1 MIDNGGAC
9 VKAAT
14 KSYHSSFYAAVL
26 YVYLPDRK
34 LENVIVHFTPQ
45 NLYSTS
51 SSGVTLLKTKL

>member
-1 MIDNGGAC
+1 MIDNGGARF
-9 VKAAT
+9 KAAT

-26 YVYLPDRK
+26 SADLLDSK

-45 NLYSTS
+45 NLNFTS

>member
-1 MIDNGGAC
+1 MIDNGGAR

-14 KSYHSSFYAAVL
+14 KSYSSFYAAELSVDL
-26 YVYLPDRK
+26 LDSK

-45 NLYSTS
+45 NLNFTS